1 MTTYEQRTNQYHQN
15 NLFQSNQT
23 RYLEKLQKNERQEKD
38 RIERQKDRIH
48 ECRMVSTSYK
58 NMKVIQKHERLKYYQ
73 GETTNDKMDM
83 HAIKMESMC
92 T

>member
-58 NMKVIQKHERLKYYQ
+58 NMKVIQKHERLKYHQ

>member
-58 NMKVIQKHERLKYYQ
+58 NMEVIQKHERLKYYQ

>member
-1 MTTYEQRTNQYHQN
+1 MATKMTTYEQRTNQYHQN

-38 RIERQKDRIH
+38 RIH
-48 ECRMVSTSYK
+48 ECRMASTSYK

-73 GETTNDKMDM
+73 GETANDKMDM